1 MAGHLGHLIHVLVLV
16 FHGRAH
22 VPVSHDV
29 HDRKQVFGR
38 PVHLSS
44 GAMTRAIED
53 EVVWQPGLL
62 SGFLELLSDRC
73 EMPPPARLERKI
85 HPSFCSEYR
94 ARSACRT
101 RGLIGTNLRPLGDLL
116 S

>member
-73 EMPPPARLERKI
+73 EMPPRRVWKERSILPFAPSIVPEVPVEPA
-85 HPSFCSEYR
+85 
-94 ARSACRT
+94 
-101 RGLIGTNLRPLGDLL
+101 D
-116 S
+116 

>member
-1 MAGHLGHLIHVLVLV
+1 MVVLT
-16 FHGRAH
+16 GR
-22 VPVSHDV
+22 VSHDI

-38 PVHLSS
+38 TVHLSS
-44 GAMTRAIED
+44 KAMTRAIED

-62 SGFLELLSDRC
+62 SGFLELLATVVRC
-73 EMPPPARLERKI
+73 PSPARLEGKI